1 MTDVSL
7 LSATP
12 VLSVPVLEKTG
23 KGRDLIYLV
32 AFAAVG
38 LVVSTLSLALTRAE
52 WVPETAMAMA
62 LASAG

>member
-7 LSATP
+7 LSSTP
-12 VLSVPVLEKTG
+12 IVPVPVLEKKG
-23 KGRDLIYLV
+23 KGRDLFYLV

-38 LVVSTLSLALTRAE
+38 LFFSMISLALTSAE
-52 WVPETAMAMA
+52 WLPEGSITVA